1 VRALELVLVGAA
13 VLAGAAYTA
22 WRLWRAYSGR
32 GCSDCAFTGGR
43 DGACQDCAGSAE
55 CRRDGA
61 AGTDSGKHS
70 TPNVQHPTSNDEQEK
85 DADRN

>member
-1 VRALELVLVGAA
+1 MQVLELVLVGAA

-43 DGACQDCAGSAE
+43 DGACQNCAGSAE
-55 CRRDGA
+55 CHEGRT
-61 AGTDSGKHS
+61 AGLDEADS
-70 TPNVQHPTSNDEQEK
+70 PEK
-85 DADRN
+85 PQGR